1 MVNALAILDTA
12 PERSYTFF
20 EVVDFGAGRKKVA
33 RTSQQLRAARMCQPV
48 SVQFWQPR
56 PADGGEDTYV
66 VQPVGPPEVVD
77 LMFLAEWQIL
87 RAGLRK
93 WARTSTGQPGC
104 LTLTQPLAVCQTA
117 WNWRNGDEVPQV
129 AILDHLA
136 TQGWRHG
143 PIVSHTLFTP
153 KHLRPPTGKGGT
165 AKAYFQCLACLPDL
179 LQPTFPELRAGQPC
193 DYYGC
198 VLATDKPQDIPLDLK
213 PNAYARHLRSL
224 ARWGTLAD
232 MALVAAPQDAQGDED
247 IPMAAICD
255 EPVGARRKAPAK
267 LEPLGDAMWE
277 ARSLKY
283 RSAGQRAGV
292 KAEKKPKTPLQ
303 DRPTGHSGHPRAAS
317 SSTTPAAPAASS
329 TDRPPAKRPKKEPG
343 QPRQQHPAE
352 SREVVHDTGDWV
364 IQRDYHIG
372 PDMAQQYRPV

>member
-1 MVNALAILDTA
+1 MTDTLAREVAAYAFCMLDDTWVEAGHRDVSKLQESRPKAKLHYLAASLRLDQNLEFWDDTEGDNREFLVRCYRQYRAMGHLQGQRQPRRRRRQHRMTPKQTASRRFILNTVYRLKQASRTAWSARLRDILSPMLPLAAAPDIQMQTKLKLEYLQLALKDRGHLFSFPQVNEETAARARDANSVVNALAILDTA

-48 SVQFWQPR
+48 SVQFWQRR

-93 WARTSTGQPGC
+93 WTRTSTGQPGC

-129 AILDHLA
+129 AILDYLA

-179 LQPTFPELRAGQPC
+179 LKATFPALPAGQPI
-193 DYYGC
+193 D
-198 VLATDKPQDIPLDLK
+198 
-213 PNAYARHLRSL
+213 
-224 ARWGTLAD
+224 
-232 MALVAAPQDAQGDED
+232 
-247 IPMAAICD
+247 
-255 EPVGARRKAPAK
+255 
-267 LEPLGDAMWE
+267 
-277 ARSLKY
+277 
-283 RSAGQRAGV
+283 
-292 KAEKKPKTPLQ
+292 
-303 DRPTGHSGHPRAAS
+303 
-317 SSTTPAAPAASS
+317 
-329 TDRPPAKRPKKEPG
+329 
-343 QPRQQHPAE
+343 
-352 SREVVHDTGDWV
+352 
-364 IQRDYHIG
+364 
-372 PDMAQQYRPV
+372 